1 MVDPKAQRRG
11 IGKLLL
17 EAVTVLS
24 DRERILII
32 LCSSRE
38 AHPLYSRM
46 GFKSV
51 QTWTIDNSYWARE
64 IEKHEPGLS
73 DDDQFRAATF
83 EGCSEEEIYMVRE
96 WDQRVHINQ

>member
-1 MVDPKAQRRG
+1 MVDPKAQRLG

-17 EAVTVLS
+17 EAVTAFS
-24 DRERILII
+24 DREKVPTI

-38 AHPLYSRM
+38 ARRLYSQM

-51 QTWTIDNSYWARE
+51 QTWTIDNGYWARE

-73 DDDQFRAATF
+73 DGDRPWAVTF
-83 EGCSEEEIYMVRE
+83 EGCSEEEIYMVR
-96 WDQRVHINQ
+96 DLPVC